1 MNILVTL
8 DANYLEPLCH
18 LLRSL
23 QKTHPNRELHVYV
36 AHASLTA
43 EHFQKIQDA
52 VGAQNKVFNICVSE
66 DMLKDAPVL
75 KRITK
80 STYYRLFAAAYLPKD
95 VDRVLYIDPDTVVLR
110 DLSALYDLD
119 FGDNL
124 YAGCSHVGWFRNFLN
139 TTRLKM
145 TRKTPYVNAGIL
157 MINLSELRKEFSA
170 EEIFRY
176 IEKNASKLLLA
187 DQDVLNA
194 LYFDRMLVLDEF
206 LYNCDESSF
215 KRLCDRYGEEQ
226 ALDFV
231 CTKTCIIHYNGKF
244 KPWRTTPVYKGE
256 LNRFYPDGL
265 DSKNA

>member
-52 VGAQNKVFNICVSE
+52 VGAQNKVFNICVSK

-95 VDRVLYIDPDTVVLR
+95 VDRVLYIDPDTLVLR

-145 TRKTPYVNAGIL
+145 TRKKPYVNAGIL

-170 EEIFRY
+170 DEIFRY

-194 LYFDRMLVLDEF
+194 LYFDRMRVLDEF

-215 KRLCDRYGEEQ
+215 KRLCDKFGEEQ

-231 CTKTCIIHYNGKF
+231 RTKTCIIHYNGKF

>member
-43 EHFQKIQDA
+43 EHFQKIQNA

-95 VDRVLYIDPDTVVLR
+95 VDRVLYIDPDTWCCAICR
-110 DLSALYDLD
+110 RFTTSISAIIFTPAAVTL
-119 FGDNL
+119 
-124 YAGCSHVGWFRNFLN
+124 AGFAISLIPQG
-139 TTRLKM
+139 LK
-145 TRKTPYVNAGIL
+145 
-157 MINLSELRKEFSA
+157 
-170 EEIFRY
+170 
-176 IEKNASKLLLA
+176 
-187 DQDVLNA
+187 
-194 LYFDRMLVLDEF
+194 
-206 LYNCDESSF
+206 
-215 KRLCDRYGEEQ
+215 
-226 ALDFV
+226 
-231 CTKTCIIHYNGKF
+231 
-244 KPWRTTPVYKGE
+244 
-256 LNRFYPDGL
+256 
-265 DSKNA
+265 